1 MKISNEITGPSTLV
15 GAEKAVEYCGVAG
28 FDAWD
33 YPLDHICSKYCGVKK
48 GMDGALPLN
57 GSEYLKMARKLRKI
71 GEENGIVCHQ
81 THAPT
86 RWSCSCFLDCMKRAI
101 EITAEAGAEIC
112 VTHPNSAFTAEQN
125 IEAYIRLMPFAKE
138 YGVKIALENVWMWD
152 FDNNKFGN
160 SPFSEP
166 IGMKKHMDVLT
177 DDCFI
182 VCLDT
187 GHAEIGDLN
196 TSAVDIVNAMAGRV
210 QALHIQ
216 DTDRRQDNHEIP
228 FTMDIPFEPI
238 VRALKEN
245 GYKGFFSLEAFR
257 PFENRDAAD
266 TLDIMKKQYAAG
278 KRLADMFENI

>member
-15 GAEKAVEYCGVAG
+15 GAEKAVEYCALAG

-33 YPLDHICSKYCGVKK
+33 FPLDHICSHYCDVKK
-48 GMDGALPLN
+48 GVESALPLN
-57 GSEYLKMARKLRKI
+57 GDAYVKMARKLRQI
-71 GEENGIVCHQ
+71 GEDNGIVCHQ

-86 RWSCSCFLDCMKRAI
+86 RWSCPHFLDCMKRTL
-101 EITAEAGAEIC
+101 EITAEAGAKIC
-112 VTHPNSAFTAEQN
+112 VTHPCDKNTVEQN
-125 IEAYIRLMPFAKE
+125 TEMYLKLLPYAKE
-138 YGVKIALENVWMWD
+138 YGVKIALENVWTWD
-152 FDNNKFGN
+152 FAGNKFGN

-166 IGMKKHMDVLT
+166 IGMKKHMDILSHEQ
-177 DDCFI
+177 FI

-196 TSAVDIVNAMAGRV
+196 TSAVEIVKAMGGRV
-210 QALHIQ
+210 QALHLQ

-245 GYKGFFSLEAFR
+245 GYEGYFSLEAFR

-266 TLDIMKKQYAAG
+266 TLDIMKKQNAAA
-278 KRLADMFENI
+278 RQLADMFENI